1 MKQVRNV
8 YYSLVVCA
16 LGLFSAAATFAAEE
30 GGNPAEHS
38 TEMVFKWIHFVIL
51 AGLVYWVFGKLLPPV
66 FRRNA
71 DNISS
76 AITKATAAKVEAER
90 KLQEAVTK
98 MGNLE
103 REIAEFRVEAQ
114 RDAAAEVD
122 RLRTATVLDVE
133 KIRTAAKA
141 EIEAAERA
149 ARVEL
154 KELAAKLAV
163 GGAGSLVAKQM
174 TPAGDGTAVNR
185 LLPDE
190 QGRTHLRQ
198 RARHIRRHWREAAL
212 YTDLDQ

>member
-1 MKQVRNV
+1 MKQVRKV

-90 KLQEAVTK
+90 KLREAVTK
-98 MGNLE
+98 MSNLE
-103 REIAEFRVEAQ
+103 REIAEFRVQAQ
-114 RDAAAEVD
+114 RDAAAEVE
-122 RLRTATVLDVE
+122 RLRGATILDVE

-163 GGAGSLVAKQM
+163 DGAESLVAKQM
-174 TPAGDGTAVNR
+174 TPAVQDAMISSFVQS
-185 LLPDE
+185 L
-190 QGRTHLRQ
+190 QGRPN
-198 RARHIRRHWREAAL
+198 
-212 YTDLDQ
+212 

>member
-1 MKQVRNV
+1 MKPLRKI
-8 YYSLVVCA
+8 YSGFFVFAV
-16 LGLFSAAATFAAEE
+16 GLFAAAAAFGAEE
-30 GGNPAEHS
+30 GGSSAEHS
-38 TEMVFKWIHFVIL
+38 SEMIFKWIHFVIL
-51 AGLVYWVFGKLLPPV
+51 AGLLYWVFGKLLPPM

-76 AITKATAAKVEAER
+76 AITKATAAKLEAER

-103 REIAEFRVEAQ
+103 REIAEFRVQAQ

-163 GGAGSLVAKQM
+163 DGAESLVAKQM
-174 TPAGDGTAVNR
+174 TPAVQEAMISSFVQS
-185 LLPDE
+185 L
-190 QGRTHLRQ
+190 QGRPN
-198 RARHIRRHWREAAL
+198 
-212 YTDLDQ
+212 

>member
-1 MKQVRNV
+1 MKRARSV
-8 YYSLVVCA
+8 YYGLVVCA
-16 LGLFSAAATFAAEE
+16 LGLFSAALALGAEE
-30 GGNPAEHS
+30 GGSPAEKS
-38 TEMVFKWIHFVIL
+38 IGMVFKWIHFAIV

-103 REIAEFRVEAQ
+103 REIAEFRVQAQ
-114 RDAAAEVD
+114 RDAAAEVE
-122 RLRTATVLDVE
+122 RLRAATVLDVE

-163 GGAGSLVAKQM
+163 DGAESLVSKQM
-174 TPAGDGTAVNR
+174 TPAVQEAMISNFVQS
-185 LLPDE
+185 L
-190 QGRTHLRQ
+190 QGRPN
-198 RARHIRRHWREAAL
+198 
-212 YTDLDQ
+212 